1 MWFQHDQTLP
11 LSVSWGG
18 SPNYVPSYFFNERL
32 MNTSL
37 EFTIKDAGLND
48 HTLLSKLA
56 GHTVNRNTL
65 HVCGQLGGL

>member
-1 MWFQHDQTLP
+1 
-11 LSVSWGG
+11 
-18 SPNYVPSYFFNERL
+18 